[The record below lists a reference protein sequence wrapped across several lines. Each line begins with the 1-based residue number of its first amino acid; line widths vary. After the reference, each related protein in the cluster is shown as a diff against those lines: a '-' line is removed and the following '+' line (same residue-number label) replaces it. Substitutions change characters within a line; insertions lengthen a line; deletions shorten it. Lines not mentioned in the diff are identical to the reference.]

1 MQTLH
6 APRTH
11 PPCKHCM
18 HHTHTAHANVTRT
31 ACTLCT
37 ANAMQT
43 ARTTAHCTHRQRAL
57 LLTHIELST
66 PLLEGVAAAPGLVV
80 LLQHQHTF
88 AHLGQDARSCQT
100 PNAAADD
107 HSIQILR
114 HACGAEPCAW
124 RGEHGAA
131 CMHPCSGR
139 RAPSQ
144 HAACTRGARN
154 TQQCSMH
161 LSGLRY
167 APTPCATCSHEV
179 CGVHPCSVRWHSTST
194 QRALCSPPACSM
206 QPCSVHWCSAR
217 CTSTQCAIRTRAAC
231 NTHPPCVQYAHM
243 KCAIRTYAA
252 CTDAACSTHSC
263 SVQHGPTQHTKCAH
277 PACNMHLC
285 SVHWP
290 STLCNPTQRAI
301 HTRAARSSQALCT
314 RVQRVPRS
322 HATTHCTCREHSRHP
337 ALHGPAGR
345 DGHTDIQPHTHTAPN
360 SPLLS
365 TLSRTRGS
373 VTNGRGGPGGGRAK
387 GFPAE
392 PSRRCASSPSSSA
405 ARHGGSSSSSSAAHM
420 AAAGRHRR
428 SAAARR
434 GWGGV
439 DAEHLAAPP
448 GPSERGLRGAEQLIA
463 AAAAYRHGGLGPAGS
478 QPAVCTPPGCVP
490 LLSAPPA
497 TPPRRAAGP
506 QSGVHGWCVCVC
518 VCGTCVA
525 VQGGGD
531 ARRWARTALRV
542 QTVPARACTPSH
554 PTQLRCLQLC

>member
-57 LLTHIELST
+57 LLTHIELSA

-217 CTSTQCAIRTRAAC
+217 CTSTQCAIQTCAAC
-231 NTHPPCVQYAHM
+231 NTHPPSVQYTHM
-243 KCAIRTYAA
+243 KCAIHTCAA
-252 CTDAACSTHSC
+252 CTDAACSTHPC
-263 SVQHGPTQHTKCAH
+263 SVQHGPTQHTKCTH
-277 PACNMHLC
+277 PVCNTHLC
-285 SVHWP
+285 SMHWP
-290 STLCNPTQRAI
+290 STPCNPTQRAI
-301 HTRAARSSQALCT
+301 HTRAACSSQALCT

-322 HATTHCTCREHSRHP
+322 HATCIAPAGNTAGTQHCTGLQGGMDRQTYS
-337 ALHGPAGR
+337 
-345 DGHTDIQPHTHTAPN
+345 HTHTQPPTHPFSAPCHAHAGP
-360 SPLLS
+360 SP
-365 TLSRTRGS
+365 TAGGVRGVGEQRGS
-373 VTNGRGGPGGGRAK
+373 RQS
-387 GFPAE
+387 PAD
-392 PSRRCASSPSSSA
+392 A
-405 ARHGGSSSSSSAAHM
+405 APAAP
-420 AAAGRHRR
+420 
-428 SAAARR
+428 AAAR
-434 GWGGV
+434 
-439 DAEHLAAPP
+439 P
-448 GPSERGLRGAEQLIA
+448 GTEA
-463 AAAAYRHGGLGPAGS
+463 AAAAAARPTWLQRDGTAARLLHVGDGAVWMQSTSRPPPGRQSGGLGGQSSLSLQQRLTDTAAYGRPARS
-478 QPAVCTPPGCVP
+478 QQ
-490 LLSAPPA
+490 SAPRGAASPSFL
-497 TPPRRAAGP
+497 PPPQPPHVVLLGHRAACMD
-506 QSGVHGWCVCVC
+506 GVCVCVC
-518 VCGTCVA
+518 VV
-525 VQGGGD
+525 
-531 ARRWARTALRV
+531 RV
-542 QTVPARACTPSH
+542 
-554 PTQLRCLQLC
+554 